1 MADTADERDADQRR
15 AEQRGAEPRPAE
27 ERAADQEGAEPGRAE
42 KRGADER
49 SGHVTATEAGATTEQ
64 RYTAQ
69 RDREASR
76 SLLRNL
82 IWLVGLGALVIG
94 LLLAVPGLRDVG
106 HTVSNMSLSW
116 LIAGVAL
123 EILSC
128 AGYILCFLQVF
139 DRAPVRL
146 GARVA
151 LTELAFNSAVSLGGV
166 GSVAVGAWLLVERGG
181 DPKQVA
187 ERSGV
192 LFLLTTAINVL
203 TLIAAG
209 FLLWIGVLPG
219 NRNPWLSLFPAAFCT
234 VAFLV
239 VLAIPRYSERLAAR
253 RRPGKL
259 RTLLEETAI
268 TIRLT
273 EQVLFAWDWRI
284 IGAIAYLWCD
294 IAVLGVCFAA
304 AGAVPPIAVL
314 VLAYQIGY
322 LSNVIPVPGG
332 IGVLDGSL
340 VGMFALYGGTAAS
353 LATAATVVYHAI
365 SLWVPALWGT
375 IAFLILQRSR
385 DRPITLRPPRSE
397 RRALKRRRKQAAGGD

>member
-1 MADTADERDADQRR
+1 MAETADDAPPAKDERDAD
-15 AEQRGAEPRPAE
+15 AIAAD
-27 ERAADQEGAEPGRAE
+27 ERAAAEQDA
-42 KRGADER
+42 A
-49 SGHVTATEAGATTEQ
+49 
-64 RYTAQ
+64 
-69 RDREASR
+69 ASK
-76 SLLRNL
+76 SLWRNL
-82 IWLVGLGALVIG
+82 IWLGALVALAVG
-94 LLLAVPGLRDVG
+94 LLLAVPGLQGVAD
-106 HTVSNMSLSW
+106 TVSRMNLRW
-116 LIAGVAL
+116 VILAVVL

-128 AGYILCFLQVF
+128 AGYILAFLQVF
-139 DRAPVRL
+139 ERSPIRF

-166 GSVAVGAWLLVERGG
+166 GSVAVGCLLLVERGG
-181 DPKQVA
+181 DPTTVA
-187 ERSGV
+187 ERSAV

-209 FLLWIGVLPG
+209 FLLWLGVLPG
-219 NRNPWLSLFPAAFCT
+219 NQNPWLSLFPALFCT
-234 VAFLV
+234 VAFLA

-253 RRPGKL
+253 RGPGKL
-259 RTLLEETAI
+259 RTLLLETAI
-268 TIRLT
+268 SIRLT
-273 EQVLFAWDWRI
+273 ERVLFRWDWRI

-294 IAVLGVCFAA
+294 IAVLMACFAA
-304 AGAVPPIAVL
+304 AGPVPPVAVV

-375 IAFLILQRSR
+375 VAFLILRR
-385 DRPITLRPPRSE
+385 TRGRPIDLRPPRAE
-397 RRALKRRRKQAAGGD
+397 RRRLRRARRSGDGQPGRAESTDDS

>member
-1 MADTADERDADQRR
+1 MAQTADDVPSGGEERDPGDERDA
-15 AEQRGAEPRPAE
+15 E
-27 ERAADQEGAEPGRAE
+27 EVLR
-42 KRGADER
+42 DER
-49 SGHVTATEAGATTEQ
+49 DAAE
-64 RYTAQ
+64 
-69 RDREASR
+69 RDRQAGR
-76 SLLRNL
+76 SLWRNL
-82 IWLVGLGALVIG
+82 IVLVGLIVLAVG

-106 HTVSNMSLSW
+106 DKVSQMKWEWVAL
-116 LIAGVAL
+116 GVVL

-128 AGYILCFLQVF
+128 TGYILAFLQVF
-139 DRAPVRL
+139 DRSPIRL

-166 GSVAVGAWLLVERGG
+166 GSVAVGALLVERGG
-181 DPKQVA
+181 DPKRVA

-203 TLIAAG
+203 TLILAG
-209 FLLWIGVLPG
+209 FLLWLGILPG
-219 NRNPWLSLFPAAFCT
+219 NRDPWLSLFPAAFCAA
-234 VAFLV
+234 AFLA

-259 RTLLEETAI
+259 RTALLETAT
-268 TIRLT
+268 TIRQT
-273 EQVLFAWDWRI
+273 EEVLFAWDWRI
-284 IGAIAYLWCD
+284 VGAVAYLWCD
-294 IAVLGVCFAA
+294 IAVLMVCFAA
-304 AGAVPPIAVL
+304 AGPVPPLAVV

-375 IAFLILQRSR
+375 IAFLILQRTR
-385 DRPITLRPPRSE
+385 KRPIDLRPPRAE
-397 RRALKRRRKQAAGGD
+397 RRRLRRA